1 MGLNSFLTIDLP
13 MVHMLWAVSPRIQ
26 NRTSLR
32 KLEEN
37 GLGKVGAEGRA
48 GAGPGGGS
56 LWNLEFWNWY
66 SS

>member
-1 MGLNSFLTIDLP
+1 

-56 LWNLEFWNWY
+56 LWNTY
-66 SS
+66 SFGIGIAANG